1 MPVPTTVVGMITLR
15 GCTAILALG
24 VVLAV
29 SACGG
34 DGAADPEPGPSPTS
48 VPAPAS
54 TPATPT
60 EDPAADPGHL
70 FTADPSIVGAHP
82 VPFTSW
88 TKMAEDRIAIHF
100 ETGVP
105 ECYGVDVTTTAD
117 DRAVTIELRS
127 GSRADA
133 VDKMCVMM
141 AVFGTL
147 EIQLDVPLGDRQ
159 VLSAV

>member
-1 MPVPTTVVGMITLR
+1 MVTLR
-15 GCTAILALG
+15 GCTALLTLG

-29 SACGG
+29 SACGS
-34 DGAADPEPGPSPTS
+34 DGTADPEPGLSPTS
-48 VPAPAS
+48 VPAPAN

-60 EDPAADPGHL
+60 EDPGADPGHL

-105 ECYGVDVTTTAD
+105 ECYGVDATATEDDSTVT
-117 DRAVTIELRS
+117 VELRS
-127 GSRADA
+127 GTRADA

-147 EIQLDVPLGDRQ
+147 EIQLDAPLGDRR
-159 VLSAV
+159 VLGAA